1 MPKRFLLAP
10 SLFLSLL
17 LVACSD
23 DPGAGG
29 PPQLPVT
36 VANPLVQQVTE
47 WDDYVGRLE
56 AIQSVEVRPRAS
68 GYMTRS
74 HFTDGK
80 YVKAGQL
87 LFNIDARTEEGRVGT
102 ESLRKVTNWR
112 MQVSKKKKRKKT
124 SQ

>member
-1 MPKRFLLAP
+1 MPKRFLLVP

-17 LVACSD
+17 IAACSGD
-23 DPGAGG
+23 SGAEG

-36 VANPLVQQVTE
+36 VANPLVKQVTE
-47 WDDYVGRLE
+47 WDDYVGRFE

-74 HFTDGK
+74 HFTDGH

-87 LFNIDARTEEGRVGT
+87 LRSAKRRVG
-102 ESLRKVTNWR
+102 KKCG
-112 MQVSKKKKRKKT
+112 SKGR
-124 SQ
+124 SRWAPDH

>member
-1 MPKRFLLAP
+1 MPKRFLLVP

-17 LVACSD
+17 IAACSGD
-23 DPGAGG
+23 SGAEG

-36 VANPLVQQVTE
+36 VANPLVKQVTE

-74 HFTDGK
+74 HFTDGH

-87 LFNIDARTEEGRVGT
+87 LFTLDARPVQAEIGSTTCREQVGPN
-102 ESLRKVTNWR
+102 V
-112 MQVSKKKKRKKT
+112 
-124 SQ
+124 